1 MKKLTLPV
9 AAAFLLT
16 ACGNT
21 QIEHCSNVY
30 DPVEKGN
37 VDAMNADKGPKYNP
51 FFIPKMI
58 ADIPTEGAAEEILK
72 EGADPAAANDS
83 ISEGISPSDVDEN
96 GEVIAPEEGGKASL
110 SEQAEL
116 EQIDE
121 NTNRRTSD
129 EARRKQEEAQRRALE
144 EMNK

>member
-37 VDAMNADKGPKYNP
+37 VDAMNADKGEV
-51 FFIPKMI
+51 ISE
-58 ADIPTEGAAEEILK
+58 IPTEGAAEEILK

-129 EARRKQEEAQRRALE
+129 DARRKQEEAQRRALE

>member
-9 AAAFLLT
+9 TAAFLLT

-37 VDAMNADKGPKYNP
+37 VDAMNADKGEV
-51 FFIPKMI
+51 ISE
-58 ADIPTEGAAEEILK
+58 IPTEGAAEEILK

-83 ISEGISPSDVDEN
+83 ISEVISPSDVDEN

>member
-37 VDAMNADKGPKYNP
+37 VDAMNADKGEV
-51 FFIPKMI
+51 ISE
-58 ADIPTEGAAEEILK
+58 IPTEGAAEEILK

>member
-37 VDAMNADKGPKYNP
+37 VDAMNADKGEV
-51 FFIPKMI
+51 ISE
-58 ADIPTEGAAEEILK
+58 IPTEGAAEEILK

-144 EMNK
+144 EMSK

>member
-9 AAAFLLT
+9 AAVFLLT

-37 VDAMNADKGPKYNP
+37 VDAMNADKGEV
-51 FFIPKMI
+51 ISE
-58 ADIPTEGAAEEILK
+58 IPTEGAAEEILK